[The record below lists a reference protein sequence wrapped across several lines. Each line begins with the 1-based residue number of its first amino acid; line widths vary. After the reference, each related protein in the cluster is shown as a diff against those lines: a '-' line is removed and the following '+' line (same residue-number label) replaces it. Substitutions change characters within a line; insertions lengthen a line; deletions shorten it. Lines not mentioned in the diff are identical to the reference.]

1 MGVFW
6 ALSGGRRVRSGR
18 GSRKYF
24 NCVCTSVSAFPRECL
39 LLLLFLPFWFVFPF
53 FGIFFFAFLRINAG
67 SKSMTTTTL
76 RAILDVQQMACENIY
91 IFFCCVLSLRLVRLK
106 DGMMLRLRLRAKKKG
121 NREYD

>member
-1 MGVFW
+1 MLPAHHKKVLQLCVHFRFRFSTRVFT
-6 ALSGGRRVRSGR
+6 AP
-18 GSRKYF
+18 
-24 NCVCTSVSAFPRECL
+24 AFPPL
-39 LLLLFLPFWFVFPF
+39 LVCFP
-53 FGIFFFAFLRINAG
+53 ILRDFFFAFLRINAG

-106 DGMMLRLRLRAKKKG
+106 DGMMLRLLLRAKKKG